1 MKILYFDTETTGL
14 TYRSTII
21 QLAAII
27 EIDGEVK
34 ETVNLYS
41 APFPDS
47 DISEEALAVT
57 KLTREEIFR
66 FDSPQ
71 LTCEM
76 FTQILGK

>member
-34 ETVNLYS
+34 KLSIYIL
-41 APFPDS
+41 PLFP
-47 DISEEALAVT
+47 IV
-57 KLTREEIFR
+57 IFR
-66 FDSPQ
+66 KKP
-71 LTCEM
+71 
-76 FTQILGK
+76 